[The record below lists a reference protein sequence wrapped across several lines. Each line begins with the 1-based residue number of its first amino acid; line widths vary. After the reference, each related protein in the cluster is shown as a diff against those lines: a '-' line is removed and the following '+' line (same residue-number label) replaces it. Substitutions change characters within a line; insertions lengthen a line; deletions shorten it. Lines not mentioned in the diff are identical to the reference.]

1 MKTKKIFKTII
12 LSVFL
17 LVLTAFVGYSC
28 YEGIANGRG
37 PITAIGSYISAN
49 DPISPKPGVDT
60 DIPSKPNDPTE
71 ELPSLSGMLFSAEEL
86 SSDEF
91 VGIYFKD
98 DKTAYCGYLRL
109 QNETLFLLQVNDE
122 NVDNLT
128 YNFKNGFVE
137 YTQDSI
143 DYSFKFDAENE
154 TLTYFENGEDSGMIF
169 SKISGFTKVVNAPN
183 APTITIEDNTL
194 TVSNV
199 EEDCLITLNFDCP
212 EANNAGY
219 PLCSQTVY
227 ELTQLSLLEAGRT
240 YTVYAF
246 SSKLIDGEY
255 VKSISSNILT
265 YTLPKEEISLSGK
278 FFAYANDENGYDIG
292 RIESDGFLHIT
303 GVYFANESTAVHGE
317 FKKIDDSG
325 TLILLPANL
334 IELTYTLENNVLNM
348 SDIDSGELLLENGQV
363 FESQIVFDGDS
374 LWRYYDWADVSFE
387 LID

>member
-1 MKTKKIFKTII
+1 MKRNKII
-12 LSVFL
+12 LSIFL
-17 LVLTAFVGYSC
+17 SVLTLVFAAFLIFSI
-28 YEGIANGRG
+28 YEGIANNRG
-37 PITAIGSYISAN
+37 PISAISGYIN
-49 DPISPKPGVDT
+49 PHDPVGPKPGDET
-60 DIPSKPNDPTE
+60 DIPSKPDIPSE
-71 ELPSLSGMLFSAEEL
+71 ELPSLSGMLFSAEEP

-91 VGIYFKD
+91 VGVYFKD
-98 DKTAYCGYLRL
+98 DKIAYCGYLRL

-128 YNFKNGFVE
+128 YTFKNGFVE

-143 DYSFKFDAENE
+143 DYSFKFNAENG
-154 TLTYFENGEDSGMIF
+154 TLNYFENGEDSGLIF

-183 APTITIEDNTL
+183 APTITIEGNTL

-199 EEDCLITLNFDCP
+199 EGCLISLNFDCP

-255 VKSISSNILT
+255 VKSMSSNILT

-387 LID
+387 LIK

>member
-1 MKTKKIFKTII
+1 MKKKKIIKSIF
-12 LSVFL
+12 LSVFTL
-17 LVLTAFVGYSC
+17 LIAAFLIFSL
-28 YEGIANGRG
+28 YEGLANNRG
-37 PITAIGSYISAN
+37 PIGAIGGYINAN
-49 DPISPKPGVDT
+49 DPVGPKPGDDT
-60 DIPSKPNDPTE
+60 DIPSNPIDPSE
-71 ELPSLSGMLFSAEEL
+71 ELPSLNGMLFSAEEP

-91 VGIYFKD
+91 VGVYFKD

-128 YNFKNGFVE
+128 YNFKNGFVD
-137 YTQDSI
+137 YVQDSSG
-143 DYSFKFDAENE
+143 YSFKFNSENE

-169 SKISGFTKVVNAPN
+169 SKISGFSKVVNAPN
-183 APTITIEDNTL
+183 APIITIEGNTL

-199 EEDCLITLNFDCP
+199 EEGCLISLNFDCP

-255 VKSISSNILT
+255 VKSMSSNILT

-303 GVYFANESTAVHGE
+303 GVYFVNESTAVHGE

-374 LWRYYDWADVSFE
+374 LWLYSDYVEIIYSE
-387 LID
+387 V